1 VFKDLEGKNLDV
13 SLSCISKSEIVDK
26 KVVLLKLSVLRTP
39 VKTLDYLA
47 QKIYQEMRQFF

>member
-26 KVVLLKLSVLRTP
+26 KVVLLKLGVLRTP